1 MRAQFTDDVYDV
13 NVDNDVVAGAGRR
26 ENMRMNTSMMMLTLT
41 MTMMLT
47 LTMMLILTMML
58 TLTMMLMLTSLLQF
72 NPNQGDGRA

>member
-13 NVDNDVVAGAGRR
+13 NVDNDVVAVAGRR

-41 MTMMLT
+41 MMLM
-47 LTMMLILTMML
+47 LTMMLI
-58 TLTMMLMLTSLLQF
+58 LTMMLMLTSLLQF